1 MTYLMQYYLRN
12 AIVTYFM
19 RIVTRI
25 STLTLAA
32 LSEYLTWTIIVV
44 KGYGPSSFLVMRV
57 GEIEV
62 GS

>member
-1 MTYLMQYYLRN
+1 MTYLMQYYFRN

-25 STLTLAA
+25 STLAA
-32 LSEYLTWTIIVV
+32 LSEYLAWTIIVV
-44 KGYGPSSFLVMRV
+44 KGYGSSSFLVMRV